1 MIFKRALLTGAAGK
15 LGSVLR
21 KELSSK
27 FELLR
32 STDIVPVEGAYPNE
46 EFVIADLGDPAV
58 ASKLVEGVDAI
69 IHFGAIVRN
78 DAEFADINRVN
89 MVGTHSLYD
98 AALNQGI
105 RRVVYASSVHAVGF
119 YEQTEVIDARAPT
132 RPDNYYGLSKVF
144 GEAVAQLYWDRHG
157 IETVS
162 VRIGSSEET
171 ASNHRH
177 LKTWLSF
184 ADMVQ
189 LVERALSV
197 PRVGHTIIF
206 GTSANA
212 ASFWDNR
219 LAAHIGY
226 VPRDSADRF
235 LGEIVS
241 SDPNPDLNDP
251 VMKYQG
257 GSWAA

>member
-1 MIFKRALLTGAAGK
+1 MLTGAAGK
-15 LGSVLR
+15 LGNVLR
-21 KELSSK
+21 KELPSRLD
-27 FELLR
+27 LLR
-32 STDIVPVEGAYPNE
+32 STDIVPVGETHQNE
-46 EFVIADLGDPAV
+46 EFVAADLGDPAA
-58 ASKLVEGVDAI
+58 ASKLVEGMDAI
-69 IHFGAIVRN
+69 IHFGAIVKK
-78 DAEFADINRVN
+78 DADFAEINRVN

-98 AALNQGI
+98 AALRHGV

-119 YEQTEVIDARAPT
+119 YDQTEVIDARAPT

-144 GEAVAQLYWDRHG
+144 GEAIAQLYWDRHG

-184 ADMVQ
+184 ADMVH
-189 LVERALSV
+189 LVERALV
-197 PRVGHTIIF
+197 TPRVGHTIIF
-206 GTSANA
+206 GTSANS

-219 LAAHIGY
+219 FAAHIGY
-226 VPRDSADRF
+226 DPKDSAESFRN
-235 LGEIVS
+235 EILL